1 MIISG
6 LDSCVGILAA
16 LTLTHAIARFRRT
29 GEEHNMTLRKRG
41 IYALQL
47 VDTTV
52 CPSITR
58 RTKSTSVTFKRISLQ
73 YSQAHLA

>member
-29 GEEHNMTLRKRG
+29 SEEHNMTLRKRG
-41 IYALQL
+41 IHALQL

-52 CPSITR
+52 CASITR
-58 RTKSTSVTFKRISLQ
+58 RTKSTSATFKLISLQ